1 MPAGY
6 IIAEET
12 YLGTFRYASQAAD
25 SWGWPSRAYFCATC
39 GEIWAR
45 TILQDANGNPH
56 NFRVAE
62 VSCRKHRDPW
72 NVPGSLLTGE
82 LIYNLDELSYDCIK
96 RELDVHLAYFESL
109 L

>member
-25 SWGWPSRAYFCATC
+25 SWGWPSRAYFCASC

-45 TILQDANGNPH
+45 VVLENLDGTQAH
-56 NFRVAE
+56 FRIAE
-62 VSCRKHRDPW
+62 AACRRHKDYW
-72 NVPGSLLTGE
+72 NIPGSLLTGE
-82 LIYNLDELSYDCIK
+82 LIYNLNELSLDCIK
-96 RELDVHLAYFESL
+96 REFKIHLDYYESL